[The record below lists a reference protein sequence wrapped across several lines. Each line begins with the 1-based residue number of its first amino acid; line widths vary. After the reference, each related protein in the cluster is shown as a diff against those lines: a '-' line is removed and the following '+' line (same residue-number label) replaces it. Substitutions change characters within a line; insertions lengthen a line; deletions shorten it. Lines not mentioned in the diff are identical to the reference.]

1 MLYPDSRFCYCKGSG
16 DSIAYAKLGPT
27 VPFMP
32 AGQRRTERSEV
43 SRCKV
48 GTLKLVFLSIENKR
62 STIQFVIAEVA
73 KRVQLNLGPT
83 VASVIAKPVEIAYSK
98 HIQNWGQ
105 RSKGEQSKAR

>member
-1 MLYPDSRFCYCKGSG
+1 MEPTVASAIAKLVE
-16 DSIAYAKLGPT
+16 IAYAKLGPT

-73 KRVQLNLGPT
+73 KRIQLNLEPT
-83 VASVIAKPVEIAYSK
+83 VASVIAKPVEIAYATL
-98 HIQNWGQ
+98 GPTVPF
-105 RSKGEQSKAR
+105 